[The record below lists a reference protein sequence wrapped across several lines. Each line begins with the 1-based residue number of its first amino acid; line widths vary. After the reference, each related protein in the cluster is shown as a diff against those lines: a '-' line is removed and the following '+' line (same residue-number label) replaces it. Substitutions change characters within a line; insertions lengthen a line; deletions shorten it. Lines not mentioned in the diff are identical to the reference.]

1 MTSKEA
7 ILSKIR
13 TGLGNGAVPM
23 PFPEVQQSPVYP
35 FVRKNETDDI
45 AVLFAAEFNAIGGKF
60 MYCANV
66 AELVS
71 NLEAIAQ
78 EKAWSQVFC
87 QEPSLLKHFNAAQL
101 PFVKTGTYDT
111 TLDAAVTFCKYAIAR
126 TGGLVITSDTV
137 SGRALPIYCPV
148 HICVVYSKQVVFD
161 IGDALLAAEQEYGTQ
176 LPSMINIA
184 TGPSRTADIE
194 KTLVVGVHGPKEV
207 YVLFLDEKV

>member
-13 TGLGNGAVPM
+13 TGLNNGAVPM
-23 PFPEVQQSPVYP
+23 PFPEVQQNPVYP

-45 AVLFAAEFNAIGGKF
+45 AVLFAAEFNSLGGKF

-66 AELVS
+66 AELVA
-71 NLEAIAQ
+71 NLEAIAH
-78 EKAWSQVFC
+78 EKLWTQVFC
-87 QEPSLLKHFNAAQL
+87 QEPSLLQHFNAAQL
-101 PFVKTGTYDT
+101 PFIKTGTYDT
-111 TLDAAVTFCKYAIAR
+111 TLDAAVTFCKYAVAR
-126 TGGLVITSDTV
+126 TGSLIITSDTA

-148 HICVVYSKQVVFD
+148 HICVVYAKQVVFD

-176 LPSMINIA
+176 FPSMINIA

-207 YVLFLDEKV
+207 YVLFLDEEV